1 MRFLIID
8 GYARENREQLR
19 AAGMR
24 LASELHVQMLQ
35 HAEPSADYDIIHPS
49 DPGVAIPTIKD
60 LRAYSGIIWTGCD
73 KSLAD
78 TDDPDVETQLGL
90 ARRILEAERA
100 CWGTCWG
107 IQIMAVAAGG
117 EVRRNP
123 KGREMG
129 FARKIVLTPE
139 GRAHP
144 MYAGKKQVFDAL
156 ASHCDIVTKAPPGA
170 VTLAA
175 NDYSRVQAMAFSY
188 GNGAFWGVQYHPDYD
203 THELA
208 RLMVV
213 RKKVLISE
221 GFFKDS
227 RDFDTYIAGME
238 ALAENPGDSR
248 LRRQMGAYED
258 VLSPDMRQIEF
269 ANWTKGVKAGSL

>member
-24 LASELHVQMLQ
+24 LASELHVRMLQ
-35 HAEPSADYDIIHPS
+35 HAEPSADYNIIYPS
-49 DPGVAIPTIKD
+49 DVGVVAPSTD
-60 LRAYSGIIWTGCD
+60 ELRAYSGIIWTGCD

-78 TDDPDVETQLGL
+78 ADNPDVETQLDL

-107 IQIMAVAAGG
+107 IQIMAAAAGG
-117 EVRRNP
+117 EVQRNP

-139 GRAHP
+139 GKTHP
-144 MYAGKKQVFDAL
+144 MYAGKKEVFDAL
-156 ASHCDIVTKAPPGA
+156 ASHCDIVTKVPSGA
-170 VTLAA
+170 VILAA
-175 NDYSRVQAMAFSY
+175 NDYSPVQAMAFSY
-188 GNGAFWGVQYHPDYD
+188 GKGTFWGVQYHPDYD

-208 RLMVV
+208 RLMAI
-213 RKKVLISE
+213 RKNVLISE
-221 GFFKDS
+221 GFFNDS

-248 LRRQMGAYED
+248 LRRQMGADED
-258 VLSPDMRQIEF
+258 VLSPDMRQLEF
-269 ANWTKGVKAGSL
+269 ANWIKGVRAGSL